1 MPRTISDRRRGRA
14 WVWLGL
20 VLLVLTA
27 LPVGHPWAQAQ
38 AQADAEGIAAVVND
52 DIVTTGDLEA
62 RIAMTLIFSNLPG
75 DPRTQARVAPQV
87 LRRIIDERLQ
97 LQEAKRLGNEVT
109 PAQID
114 ASIGRLAAA
123 NNMSAAN
130 MTAILGR
137 QGVPESVLRD
147 QVKAELAWYG
157 VVQSQLARQVVVTDE
172 QVDLDL
178 GSGRAARGT
187 GEVRLG
193 EILLPVYD
201 QDQEEATLE
210 DAKDLVS
217 ELRSGADFAALAEQF
232 SIAASR
238 TQGGE
243 LGWVP
248 TGDLASAMKPV
259 VADLEPGEVS
269 EPLRTP
275 VGVYIIKL
283 LDRRQSAA
291 EDAQEPDAE
300 ARAAKRREL
309 EQEQVERLASRY
321 MRDLRADAFID
332 TRLGT

>member
-1 MPRTISDRRRGRA
+1 MPRTIFERRRGRA

-20 VLLVLTA
+20 VLLALTL
-27 LPVGHPWAQAQ
+27 LPVQRAGAQVA
-38 AQADAEGIAAVVND
+38 AEGIAAVVND

-97 LQEAKRLGNEVT
+97 LQEAKRLGNAVT

-114 ASIGRLAAA
+114 ASIERLAAA
-123 NNMSAAN
+123 SNLSAAD
-130 MTAILGR
+130 MIAILGR
-137 QGVPESVLRD
+137 RGVSEQILRD
-147 QVKAELAWYG
+147 QVRAELAWYS
-157 VVQSQLARQVVVTDE
+157 VVQSELARRVVVTDE
-172 QVDLDL
+172 QVDLAL
-178 GSGRAARGT
+178 GSGRAAQGT
-187 GEVRLG
+187 SEVRLG

-210 DAKDLVS
+210 DARDLVS

-232 SIAASR
+232 SIAATRAS
-238 TQGGE
+238 GGE

-248 TGDLASAMKPV
+248 TGDLASALKPV
-259 VADLEPGEVS
+259 VADLAPGEVS
-269 EPLRTP
+269 DPLRTP
-275 VGVYIIKL
+275 VGVYIVKL
-283 LDRRQSAA
+283 LDRRQN
-291 EDAQEPDAE
+291 EPEDDAQEPTAE

-332 TRLGT
+332 ARLGT